1 MQHGDTSADTE
12 VKKEETNL
20 KGVKSIKSMSIKSI
34 SHVNESMDKIYRS
47 HTEEIHEVPYDN
59 RIVETNEENM
69 EEDLNKAKYTEIAM
83 LEEIMRAKNPVKR
96 NNKI

>member
-1 MQHGDTSADTE
+1 MQQGDTSADTE

-20 KGVKSIKSMSIKSI
+20 KGIKSI
-34 SHVNESMDKIYRS
+34 SHVNESTDKIYRS
-47 HTEEIHEVPYDN
+47 HTEEIHEVSFDN
-59 RIVETNEENM
+59 RIVETNEENT
-69 EEDLNKAKYTEIAM
+69 EEDLNNAKYTEIAM